1 MKVLQLCHKI
11 PYPLHDGGAYSLYH
25 NALGLMNVGVD
36 VKVLAINTPRNWI
49 DENEIPED
57 FRKKARFECCRVN
70 TRIRPVNAFINL
82 FGDHSYFVERFWS
95 QKWNL
100 KLIEVL
106 QQEEFDIVQL
116 EHVYMCLYVKTIRK
130 YSKAKVILRPQ
141 NVENEV
147 WSRLLK
153 GRINPLK
160 KIYLRIETNRL
171 RKFEI
176 QMAKKVD
183 GIIAI
188 SGKDA
193 ETFSAYA
200 PKKPVV
206 TVPIGFDFSKIN
218 SYNTE
223 KQFENFPVFY
233 HLGSMDWFP
242 NFQGIKW
249 FIEEVIPYVK
259 NEYPEFVFRIAGKK
273 MPQWF
278 LKKQDNSL
286 IIDREVKESLIY
298 HEDKAIM
305 IVPVLSG
312 SGLRA
317 KIVEGMALGKTI
329 ISTTIGAEGIPYT
342 DQENILIANT
352 KEEFAI
358 QIKKCRDSK
367 EFCQKI
373 GRNAQLLAIE
383 NYDCN
388 KTAASMVEFY
398 KRLNYD

>member
-1 MKVLQLCHKI
+1 MQVAQ
-11 PYPLHDGGAYSLYH
+11 
-25 NALGLMNVGVD
+25 
-36 VKVLAINTPRNWI
+36 
-49 DENEIPED
+49 
-57 FRKKARFECCRVN
+57 
-70 TRIRPVNAFINL
+70 
-82 FGDHSYFVERFWS
+82 
-95 QKWNL
+95 
-100 KLIEVL
+100 
-106 QQEEFDIVQL
+106 
-116 EHVYMCLYVKTIRK
+116 
-130 YSKAKVILRPQ
+130 
-141 NVENEV
+141 
-147 WSRLLK
+147 
-153 GRINPLK
+153 
-160 KIYLRIETNRL
+160 
-171 RKFEI
+171 
-176 QMAKKVD
+176 KVD

-193 ETFSAYA
+193 ETFRAYA
-200 PKKPVV
+200 PKTKLVV
-206 TVPIGFDFSKIN
+206 VPIGFDFSKSN

-223 KQFENFPVFY
+223 KQFDNFPVFY

-329 ISTTIGAEGIPYT
+329 ISTAIGAEGIPYT

-358 QIKKCRDSK
+358 QIKRCRDSK

>member
-11 PYPLHDGGAYSLYH
+11 PYPLHDGGAYSLYN
-25 NALGLMNVGVD
+25 NAIGLINVGVD

-49 DENEIPED
+49 DINEIPDD
-57 FRKKARFECCRVN
+57 FKKKARFECSIVN
-70 TRIRPVNAFINL
+70 TRINPIKAFVNL
-82 FGDHSYFVERFWS
+82 LSGRSYFVERFWS
-95 QKWNL
+95 ESWNS
-100 KLIEVL
+100 KLIQVL
-106 QQEEFDIVQL
+106 KDEEFDIIQL
-116 EHVYMCLYVKTIRK
+116 EHVYICLYVKTIRK
-130 YSKAKVILRPQ
+130 YSNAKVILRPQ

-153 GRINPLK
+153 GSINPLK
-160 KIYLRIETNRL
+160 KIFLRIATNRL

-176 QMAKKVD
+176 QVAQEVD

-193 ETFSAYA
+193 ETFRAYA
-200 PKKPVV
+200 PKTALVI
-206 TVPIGFDFSKIN
+206 VPIGFDFSKIN
-218 SYNTE
+218 SYNTN

-278 LKKQDNSL
+278 LKQQGNNL
-286 IIDREVKESLIY
+286 IVDREVKESLIY
-298 HEDKAIM
+298 HGNKAVM
-305 IVPVLSG
+305 IVPLLSG

-329 ISTTIGAEGIPYT
+329 ISTAIGAEGIPYT

-352 KEEFAI
+352 KEDFAI

-388 KTAASMVEFY
+388 KTAISIMGFY
-398 KRLNYD
+398 QKLNY